1 MMLHFGSTTFFS
13 EKISNGL
20 ADWIITLISLA
31 VVIILVLS
39 MVLIIVCYKYWVIF
53 FMMYLTINKI
63 KIFPLNFILYKENKN
78 KRRQRTTQTTS
89 RR

>member
-1 MMLHFGSTTFFS
+1 MLHFGSTIFFS

-39 MVLIIVCYKYWVIF
+39 MVSIIVCYKYWVIF